1 MPRKPADVSPP
12 SALGWN
18 AKVPLRDGLD
28 RAYAD
33 FLANAARER

>member
-1 MPRKPADVSPP
+1 VSPL
-12 SALGWN
+12 STLGWN